1 MDKDKEKQE
10 ISVLGRLFSLEALL
24 IVMGLLSLISGFIV
38 NDPTRIL
45 LGMMIIGGFLLFF
58 LYRKRTSRK

>member
-24 IVMGLLSLISGFIV
+24 VVMGLLSLISGIIV
-38 NDPTRIL
+38 DDPTRIL
-45 LGMMIIGGFLLFF
+45 LGVIIIGGFFLFF
-58 LYRKRTSRK
+58 LHRKRTSGK

>member
-24 IVMGLLSLISGFIV
+24 IVMGLFSLISGVIV

-45 LGMMIIGGFLLFF
+45 LGVIIIGGFFLYF